1 MKEEVWLCYSTCQAK
16 TITVC
21 LCKNENGY
29 SYNFSICEGIK
40 NSYSEHRISHDIY
53 LVKHIISLLITVA
66 LQEEQKLCC
75 QKVGT
80 KLMSC

>member
-1 MKEEVWLCYSTCQAK
+1 MLQHMSSKNHHCFDFKLF
-16 TITVC
+16 C